1 MVTPELK
8 WPITNLTPLPAN
20 LLAIETPCLGSDTSS
35 PLSRAI
41 FWPRI
46 PPLALM
52 SATACSVP
60 FLICAPKEAFGP
72 VIGPPTP
79 NLTWAAASPAA
90 PHPIASPRPNA
101 RPSVVKVFMR
111 VSPLCRRSGCRE
123 PAGRHRRIS
132 TGLNRNS
139 RQKSSCFAHVPAAR
153 PCDARSRPVPQDA
166 VLPRHL
172 ARPRDPKARH
182 AEQKRDAGI
191 DRIEMQRQ
199 QGSAEQRKME
209 KPYDRAQHQHIGGEA
224 PPRPPGLRDGATG
237 KPSRPAAQHEG
248 DEQED
253 AEGVFLVEPGVRHG
267 RVSGRGEWRAA
278 SRRPRSSI
286 VNVILLFA

>member
-90 PHPIASPRPNA
+90 PHAQRQA
-101 RPSVVKVFMR
+101 ERGEGLHACLPSVSAIR
-111 VSPLCRRSGCRE
+111 
-123 PAGRHRRIS
+123 
-132 TGLNRNS
+132 
-139 RQKSSCFAHVPAAR
+139 
-153 PCDARSRPVPQDA
+153 
-166 VLPRHL
+166 LPR
-172 ARPRDPKARH
+172 ACGQRPP
-182 AEQKRDAGI
+182 QF
-191 DRIEMQRQ
+191 DRIE
-199 QGSAEQRKME
+199 SKF
-209 KPYDRAQHQHIGGEA
+209 
-224 PPRPPGLRDGATG
+224 
-237 KPSRPAAQHEG
+237 AAK
-248 DEQED
+248 
-253 AEGVFLVEPGVRHG
+253 
-267 RVSGRGEWRAA
+267 
-278 SRRPRSSI
+278 
-286 VNVILLFA
+286 VI

>member
-79 NLTWAAASPAA
+79 NLTWAAAAPAPAPPNFAWAGAAPAA

-111 VSPLCRRSGCRE
+111 VSPLCGRSGCRK
-123 PAGRHRRIS
+123 PAGSDRRNS

-139 RQKSSCFAHVPAAR
+139 RQKSSCFEHVPAAR
-153 PCDARSRPVPQDA
+153 PCDARSRPAPQDA
-166 VLPRHL
+166 VLPGHL
-172 ARPRDPKARH
+172 ARARDPKARH
-182 AEQKRDAGI
+182 AEQKRHAGI
-191 DRIEMQRQ
+191 DRIEMQ
-199 QGSAEQRKME
+199 G
-209 KPYDRAQHQHIGGEA
+209 
-224 PPRPPGLRDGATG
+224 
-237 KPSRPAAQHEG
+237 
-248 DEQED
+248 
-253 AEGVFLVEPGVRHG
+253 
-267 RVSGRGEWRAA
+267 
-278 SRRPRSSI
+278 
-286 VNVILLFA
+286 